1 MLGNRPWRWEHLI
14 ISCQDCYFIINT
26 RRGGEA
32 DPDLISKQNWRKK
45 TNLEME
51 IFIVRHDDVRTIQ
64 ASWLILY
71 ITHHSWHIY
80 RNKPSVFYNQPESIT
95 HIVLAIKPECGSF
108 PPNWYYLYVIQFS
121 IRSLVINRI
130 SFIVIISSTLTVNH
144 QLDSDSLCIWTI
156 KALYNT

>member
-26 RRGGEA
+26 RRGRPTLTLFQNKIGE
-32 DPDLISKQNWRKK
+32 KK

-51 IFIVRHDDVRTIQ
+51 MFIVRHDVRTIQ

-108 PPNWYYLYVIQFS
+108 PLRWYYLYVIQFS